1 MDVSNQ
7 SNWMKDRK
15 SILDKLDE
23 WMRSM
28 FIYKIKRRKKIFR
41 GSIWKIFRRRKK
53 IDQSI
58 PVEEINRF
66 IGLCNIEKES
76 DFREKF
82 PNVRKDIKFL

>member
-1 MDVSNQ
+1 
-7 SNWMKDRK
+7 
-15 SILDKLDE
+15 
-23 WMRSM
+23 MRSM
-28 FIYKIKRRKKIFR
+28 FIYKIK
-41 GSIWKIFRRRKK
+41 RRKK

-82 PNVRKDIKFL
+82 PNLRKDIKFL